1 MDPILALKQD
11 LTPPPLTLP
20 VDADMA
26 KLSAEAG
33 SNLWKDQ
40 RIPAQDRMDH
50 FLKVN
55 AMAGRDQNSV
65 AQDAAK
71 LFGMSKDDVIAK
83 LPTARTEAVLGAYR
97 QQFKSM
103 DREPLTHYI
112 ASRSVPFGSA
122 IGRYLEN
129 RDYAERLDR
138 YKQGQA
144 TDEDLNFIAG
154 YERLNELKAQDE
166 STFGGGVK
174 SAMFSLP
181 AIIGEAAAT
190 RGLAVPFRAAA
201 GANAAVQAAKG
212 TAGLAARTAAMP
224 SMGYV
229 DKAQQNAQQYGGNTG
244 DFRNLAPAFAYGMAQ
259 NAILGQM
266 QKNIGGSFAGQTAK
280 KTIVAMGEQQIVDTA
295 SSGIN
300 DAAKL
305 AGYDLHLDTGYGTLG
320 KLVQDFREGKQEG
333 LNHLAVEAVTF
344 GVFSAMH
351 SQPNR
356 VPQAFAR
363 TIKAL
368 RGKGLSEAKAAEA
381 LKPVMDA
388 AQFGDDG
395 SLPDPNNIR
404 KAGEAAKDP
413 AIKDFA
419 DSLAESLPVD
429 AWANENTL
437 GSRNLP
443 EGVTL
448 PQPEPTKA
456 PEVSKPVVNPEP
468 APPVESP
475 KSVSEPK
482 AEDMTPAQ
490 WVDYLTERRNKS
502 EESIKAAEAKLK
514 GIQDQVT
521 IHSADESSRQY
532 QAAIRAE
539 KIAQKQLKAAK
550 KQYKDTI
557 RELED
562 ARSKKM
568 LAEAEAIRANADQPF
583 EEPPPIAE
591 QPAPEPVTSPTPIKK
606 GRKGATKKSEIA
618 PPQSKPATLQE
629 APVQEAAKP
638 QGTGLGDVVDQRLE
652 TWNDPSKPL
661 MDRIKALADI
671 DTRVFDPI
679 INSGNHNELR
689 VGHNEVFR
697 RIQLRFSEYLRSGKG
712 PVDLQNLRQELMS
725 TGRRAVS
732 HAEDLRRMAS
742 EGKTYGS
749 MTPERMRAAADL
761 YEREYPR
768 AVGEVMAEVS
778 KPRDPYA
785 SSEGYANDVQWRLAG
800 ADKFYPTVEE
810 VERYTRHVKS
820 KNVDGARITA
830 WGIAKQAKQPIELIL
845 DQLARGSG
853 VNLRGEGEVFRPK
866 SSPRAEVVKKAS
878 QKHLEVT
885 QKQLEVDVN
894 ETIKEI
900 VAETGISRAE
910 AQARAVEALQQGI
923 RDGEAAGE
931 NEGSRL
937 SDERLIADTTG
948 GLGAE
953 RGESA
958 QPERPDGTDQGS
970 SDRGGSRSGSAGLAD
985 AKPGDVVSVKP
996 SEVKVDPARFQF
1008 KLNTSKSTGASD
1020 ELLSVREWNPDF
1032 AGILAG
1038 WKDPADGVTYVVN
1051 GHHRHE
1057 LANRLGVE
1065 SIPIRLLDAKNAQ
1078 EARAKGALINIA
1090 EGRGTAIDAAKFMR
1104 DMGVSIDDFAKHGV
1118 PLKPG
1123 ALADQAFVLT
1133 RLNDKAFDR
1142 LARGELDPGKAIAVA
1157 RHLEDPV
1164 RQEKL
1169 FKLIEDR
1176 ENQGRE
1182 VGLRTTEE
1190 LSRAMAAAPEITR
1203 TENTL
1208 WGPEEF
1214 TEDAF
1219 VQRAELAG
1227 FVRSELAKEFSDFKF
1242 GASGRRAGRLGEEG
1256 NVLNVEA
1263 NKDRAGQAE
1272 LAKEVYD
1279 RLANRKGPIS
1289 DALNEGAKKLAD
1301 AKTKKEKD
1309 RVRTETADSVREAI
1323 QTELETQRTGKGPAV
1338 SGGGVVP
1345 ESQPA
1350 AAATPDAGPGET
1362 EPSGLSEDRPSRYL
1376 SPNAQLDIFGGS
1388 KREPLPAKKAVKQ
1401 SLITREM
1408 EQREE
1413 VSQME
1418 KALDDIRKASN
1429 PEEQSLSRQERR
1441 PWSDTSGLPK
1451 LVFRDIVPSADPM
1464 IDGPEKAYQSI
1475 RQMYD
1480 ERTPAFWKSQIS
1492 REEGGGIDLGQAGPN
1507 QQNLTRAQVAAFA
1520 AQQTDGISRAGRW
1533 IADEWHRL
1541 GGRIAP
1547 AVRRYSEAASDAI
1560 ARFISVGHYTRL
1572 QAPEMIEKVMG
1583 KGATEDDRIILGGLL
1598 TEMRLRHMRRAYA
1611 DESLK
1616 HAQAYQAL
1624 VQQYGPNPI
1633 DKAIRKAM
1641 RHHRAMQDK
1650 MLERA
1655 KNVRT
1660 IVDRPGQ
1667 PAATGAQLNPFTSE
1681 SVYRQYLADPRYQ
1694 QMIANFK
1701 QHMVPHMESTFRQY
1715 KGMNPTDP
1723 INSLTQIPDM
1733 PVNLMVGDPT
1743 VPGVVMTGG
1752 TKAPRRGKLT
1762 NQKLL
1767 TNKFTLE
1774 AKGDA
1779 SVYVIDAGLMIENAL
1794 TRANRVAAHAT
1805 MYREL
1810 IKAGVAYMGTAGD
1823 VRQTPEG
1830 QDYKRIERADPPKN
1844 TKLGQVGE
1852 SELFVRPEIYD
1863 EVRRALSV
1871 DAPVK
1876 YEPIRRFN
1884 NIVTQMALASTA
1896 EFTYHTRNLLTMM
1909 LKPGMNLGQLI
1920 HNAHEVIRNSPE
1932 ARDRLV
1938 ELARIGALKEKG
1950 LESGNIPFPESWTT
1964 ARKLDPT
1971 KHLGKILDFFDKT
1984 LRLTADDAFDN
1995 LAKRKYLK
2003 TDIQMTEAN
2012 RRDFIN
2018 QLGQYN
2024 RAGQSGIIALIR
2036 DLGLGPFATA
2046 GSNYFVQGVRGLTG
2060 NAGVRSTTT
2069 SGAIALRAEM
2079 YARAATVLSTALLY
2093 NFFKWGNIWGDDDTP
2108 LGAIKIADKD
2118 NKVQYWDLAGLTGL
2132 SRGARATGLMAVA
2145 EGLRHG
2151 KGRGEIQDHA
2161 FHDAT
2166 HSALHPAMGPTVSF
2180 AYTATTGKNT
2190 LGNLVAEQKSKATT
2204 PQGEARAVAK
2214 GRPPSDSS
2222 QSYYDIKA
2230 AIANMNP
2237 SIAAL
2242 TGQDRLYRHGEEPDT
2257 WDRIIKLA
2265 GPYGLK
2271 ERHKEG
2277 EKKRR

>member
-55 AMAGRDQNSV
+55 AMAGRDRNSV

-351 SQPNR
+351 SQPSR
-356 VPQAFAR
+356 VPQAFAG

-381 LKPVMDA
+381 LRPVMDA
-388 AQFGDDG
+388 AQFGEDG
-395 SLPDPNNIR
+395 SLPDPNAIR

-521 IHSADESSRQY
+521 IHSADESSQQY
-532 QAAIRAE
+532 QSAIRAE

-583 EEPPPIAE
+583 EEPAAPAAK
-591 QPAPEPVTSPTPIKK
+591 QPAPEPVVPPPADNGAGPVGPRKPVKI
-606 GRKGATKKSEIA
+606 GRKGATKKPTA
-618 PPQSKPATLQE
+618 TPKPPKPE
-629 APVQEAAKP
+629 
-638 QGTGLGDVVDQRLE
+638 DV
-652 TWNDPSKPL
+652 
-661 MDRIKALADI
+661 
-671 DTRVFDPI
+671 
-679 INSGNHNELR
+679 
-689 VGHNEVFR
+689 
-697 RIQLRFSEYLRSGKG
+697 
-712 PVDLQNLRQELMS
+712 
-725 TGRRAVS
+725 RA
-732 HAEDLRRMAS
+732 AS
-742 EGKTYGS
+742 ES
-749 MTPERMRAAADL
+749 H
-761 YEREYPR
+761 
-768 AVGEVMAEVS
+768 
-778 KPRDPYA
+778 
-785 SSEGYANDVQWRLAG
+785 LA
-800 ADKFYPTVEE
+800 T
-810 VERYTRHVKS
+810 
-820 KNVDGARITA
+820 
-830 WGIAKQAKQPIELIL
+830 
-845 DQLARGSG
+845 
-853 VNLRGEGEVFRPK
+853 
-866 SSPRAEVVKKAS
+866 
-878 QKHLEVT
+878 T

-900 VAETGISRAE
+900 VAETGIPRAE
-910 AQARAVEALQQGI
+910 AEARVSEALQQGI

-953 RGESA
+953 RGKPTPA
-958 QPERPDGTDQGS
+958 ERPDGAGQS
-970 SDRGGSRSGSAGLAD
+970 SPDRGGSRSGSAGRVGKQTEIVLVDSGERIPAKYELRELGEVKASEMATDGYRFTSRVKDGDPDYPADLQPRDYSSVSEHEKLLNGVKNFDPRYLVTDFAD
-985 AKPGDVVSVKP
+985 ATSGPPTISRKGNIAINGNGRQVMLEMLDKRGRYADYKDYLR
-996 SEVKVDPARFQF
+996 EHAKEFGIDPAQVDRMQ
-1008 KLNTSKSTGASD
+1008 KPALYRVVDIDPTSA
-1020 ELLSVREWNPDF
+1020 
-1032 AGILAG
+1032 
-1038 WKDPADGVTYVVN
+1038 
-1051 GHHRHE
+1051 
-1057 LANRLGVE
+1057 
-1065 SIPIRLLDAKNAQ
+1065 
-1078 EARAKGALINIA
+1078 EAR
-1090 EGRGTAIDAAKFMR
+1090 KFAQAGNR
-1104 DMGVSIDDFAKHGV
+1104 SATQEQ
-1118 PLKPG
+1118 PG
-1123 ALADQAFVLT
+1123 IQLADQLNTLVTGDLVRSLRINGEATFSSMISEAAGKPFREALYEKLPVGVRPRYIKDNLQLTDEGKILVKRMLVLKVVPADVYGRLEEDKARFVDTIESAVPVLMTLQRTHPGRNPMPDLQEAIRILARHPDIKQGDIAGANKLFQQLDMFGDPGAVQETATPSQRMLLDFVVKNMYSPREFNRGLRELVNLT
-1133 RLNDKAFDR
+1133 RHSNSLFGGDVAKNEPISKIASKNLGVQERPGANFGFDKDAPT
-1142 LARGELDPGKAIAVA
+1142 LADESA
-1157 RHLEDPV
+1157 
-1164 RQEKL
+1164 
-1169 FKLIEDR
+1169 
-1176 ENQGRE
+1176 
-1182 VGLRTTEE
+1182 
-1190 LSRAMAAAPEITR
+1190 AMVDNMPESAAP
-1203 TENTL
+1203 
-1208 WGPEEF
+1208 
-1214 TEDAF
+1214 
-1219 VQRAELAG
+1219 AE
-1227 FVRSELAKEFSDFKF
+1227 
-1242 GASGRRAGRLGEEG
+1242 
-1256 NVLNVEA
+1256 
-1263 NKDRAGQAE
+1263 
-1272 LAKEVYD
+1272 Y
-1279 RLANRKGPIS
+1279 
-1289 DALNEGAKKLAD
+1289 
-1301 AKTKKEKD
+1301 EK
-1309 RVRTETADSVREAI
+1309 
-1323 QTELETQRTGKGPAV
+1323 
-1338 SGGGVVP
+1338 
-1345 ESQPA
+1345 
-1350 AAATPDAGPGET
+1350 PG
-1362 EPSGLSEDRPSRYL
+1362 
-1376 SPNAQLDIFGGS
+1376 
-1388 KREPLPAKKAVKQ
+1388 
-1401 SLITREM
+1401 
-1408 EQREE
+1408 
-1413 VSQME
+1413 
-1418 KALDDIRKASN
+1418 
-1429 PEEQSLSRQERR
+1429 EQSLSRQERR
-1441 PWSDTSGLPK
+1441 PWSDTSSLPK

-1480 ERTPAFWKSQIS
+1480 ERTPGFWKSHIS

-1633 DKAIRKAM
+1633 DKAVRKAM
-1641 RHHRAMQDK
+1641 QHHRAMQDK

-1681 SVYRQYLADPRYQ
+1681 GVYRQYLADPRYQ

-1779 SVYVIDAGLMIENAL
+1779 SAYVIDAGLMIENAL

-1984 LRLTADDAFDN
+1984 LRLTADDAFNN

-2118 NKVQYWDLAGLTGL
+2118 NKIQYWDLAGLTGL

-2271 ERHKEG
+2271 ERHKES